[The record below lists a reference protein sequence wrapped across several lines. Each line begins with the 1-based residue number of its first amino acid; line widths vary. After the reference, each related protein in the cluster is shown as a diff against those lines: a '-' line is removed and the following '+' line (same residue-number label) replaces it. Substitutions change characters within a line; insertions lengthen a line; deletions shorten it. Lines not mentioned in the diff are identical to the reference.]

1 MKKIEVDVIVVGGG
15 SAGLSAAVTAAEKG
29 ADVAVFHKEAT
40 LGGNGNRGMGMF
52 AVESRIQK
60 EQNVTLTREE
70 AFREMM
76 AYSHWQTDTRLTRA
90 FIGRS
95 AETIEWLL
103 GMGVKFGRLF
113 SYFPTAH
120 PTEHDPV
127 PPEKPRFEGFGV
139 GTMGGVME
147 ALDNRAAELG
157 VRRYLETPVEKLVK
171 DGSRV
176 CGILS
181 RDKSGREIEA
191 GARAVIIAT
200 GGFGENREWVKKYT
214 GFDLN
219 ENMFVVGKGG
229 VMGEG
234 IRMAWDAG
242 ADSEGMIMQ
251 MINVIIAPGGQPIPI
266 GHPLFNRSYDL
277 LVNLDGQRFMTEE
290 EMKMPTYFGNQLAR
304 QKGACGVSIIDG
316 AIAEHFKSS
325 FDPGELFGP
334 FKLDFEPLIEQF
346 EKAGSQAY
354 CRADSLEELADKTGI
369 DPEGLHQTV
378 AEYNADCTAG
388 KDSLF
393 YKNREDIIPLTRS
406 PYFASRFVPGA
417 FGTLGGIK
425 INHRIEVLD
434 KNQEVIPGL
443 YAAGVDANNLYRDSY
458 EFYLC
463 AGTMGFAINS
473 GRIAGENAAQYA
485 RSMD

>member
-1 MKKIEVDVIVVGGG
+1 MDNIVVDIVIVGGG
-15 SAGLSAAVTAAEKG
+15 SAGLSAAVAAAEKG
-29 ADVAVFHKEAT
+29 ADVAVFQKERT

-52 AVESRIQK
+52 AVESRLQK

-76 AYSHWQTDTRLTRA
+76 AYNHWQTDARVTRA
-90 FIGRS
+90 FVERS
-95 AETIEWLL
+95 ADTIDWLL

-127 PPEKPRFEGFGV
+127 PPETPRFEGFGV
-139 GTMGGVME
+139 GTMGGVM
-147 ALDNRAAELG
+147 AVLDKKAAELG
-157 VRRYLETPVEKLVK
+157 IRRFLETPVEKLLM
-171 DGSRV
+171 DGRRV
-176 CGILS
+176 CGVLA
-181 RDKSGREIEA
+181 RDKSGREVEVKA
-191 GARAVIIAT
+191 GAAIIAT

-214 GFDLN
+214 GFDLD

-242 ADSEGMIMQ
+242 ADTEGMIMQ

-277 LVNLDGQRFMTEE
+277 LVNLDGERFMTEE
-290 EMKMPTYFGNQLAR
+290 EMKMPTFFGNQLAR
-304 QKGACGVSIIDG
+304 QKGACGFSIIDG
-316 AIAEHFKSS
+316 TIADHFKST

-334 FKLDFEPLIEQF
+334 FKLDFEPLVEQF

-354 CRADSLEELADKTGI
+354 CAADSLEALAAKTGM
-369 DPEGLHQTV
+369 DPAGLERTIS
-378 AEYNADCTAG
+378 EYNTDCQTG

-393 YKNREDIIPLTRS
+393 YKNREDMIALTRP

-434 KNQEVIPGL
+434 KNQDVIPGL

-473 GRIAGENAAQYA
+473 GRIAGENAAEYVRNPA
-485 RSMD
+485 